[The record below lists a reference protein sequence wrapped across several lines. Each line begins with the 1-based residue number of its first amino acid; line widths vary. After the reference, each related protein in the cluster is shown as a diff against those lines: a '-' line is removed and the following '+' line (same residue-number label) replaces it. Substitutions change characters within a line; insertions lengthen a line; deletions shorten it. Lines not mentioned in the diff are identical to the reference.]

1 MYVMD
6 IALINTTIG
15 SNAVSLPVSVPVIAA
30 DSHPVLTESVAALLE
45 HVLVLRVLIPSPR
58 LIILRVVSRVLLLAS

>member
-1 MYVMD
+1 MN
-6 IALINTTIG
+6 IALTNTTSG
-15 SNAVSLPVSVPVIAA
+15 RNAVSVPVSVPVLAA
-30 DSHPVLTESVAALLE
+30 DSQPVLTESVAALLE